1 MDLFDL
7 YEMNIIRGSKER
19 KRVIELVKHFIVQG
33 IFNLDLIGGIFF
45 SRNVVGDPMSNFFT
59 DENTKISLDACY
71 PQCYFEVFGLT
82 RAEQDEIEKYYYE
95 KLALKNKDKFL

>member
-1 MDLFDL
+1 MDLF
-7 YEMNIIRGSKER
+7 YGINIIKGSKER
-19 KRVIELVKHFIVQG
+19 EKIIELVKHFIVQG

-59 DENTKISLDACY
+59 DENTKISLDVCY

-82 RAEQDEIEKYYYE
+82 RAEQDKIEKYYYE
-95 KLALKNKDKFL
+95 KLALKNKDKIY